1 MSTARPRQFARQ
13 MRDMRRR
20 NRRAAQDASLM
31 WVDRESAAAV
41 RHLSSLIR

>member
-1 MSTARPRQFARQ
+1 MSTARPRQLARQ
-13 MRDMRRR
+13 MRESRRR
-20 NRRAAQDASLM
+20 NRRAAEEASLM